1 MAWSGKRTQADFD
14 EEIRSH
20 IELEADRLQAEG
32 MSAEDA
38 LDAAR
43 RRFGNQTIAQE
54 RFYHA
59 SRAMWL
65 ESFAGDVKYAW
76 RQLARSPVSS
86 AVIVLTL
93 ALGIGANAVIFGVVD
108 RLLVRPPAHV
118 VEPERVTRIY
128 YRTRVPDW
136 VGGGGMST
144 SPVGNFP
151 MITALQREVPSL
163 ESVAGVAMGTL
174 SHTLGSG
181 VEAVEVKSSAVTG
194 NYFELLGV
202 RPSLGRFFAPDEG
215 TPEAGSAVVVL
226 SDGFWRRHF
235 GADPGVIGT
244 DIRLDNRPFTVIGV
258 APKGFTG
265 INLQKVDLWAPV
277 SAVAPSRYG
286 KEWATQPRSFWIAAI
301 GRMKSGATTE
311 AVNAE
316 ATLVYRRAVRDDAGG
331 WSDTLGTMMAG
342 PIVAAQGPEEQS
354 AEAKVSVWLA
364 GVSLVVLLVACANVA
379 NLLLGRAV
387 RRRREIAVRLAMGV
401 GRGRLVRQLL
411 TETLL
416 LALLGAVAAL
426 LLAWWGGY
434 AVRSLLLPEVT
445 WGASPVDTRVLAFTA
460 VVTFATVLLAGLLPA
475 VQASGTDVAT
485 ALKTGGRD
493 GGGRR
498 SPLRN
503 ALLVAQAALSV
514 MLLVGA
520 GLFVKSLG
528 RVHDTDVGIDLSR
541 VLLVQMNLRTAGFE
555 PAEVRRIWREAAERA
570 NHLPGVEHTA
580 LVGGSIPLQMGSGMS
595 MKIPGRDSLP
605 DLPNGG
611 PYGGF
616 VGADYFRTLGAKITR
631 GRDIS
636 ETDERVGARVMLVN
650 ETVATH
656 YWPGASPVGECVRLG
671 SDSACTEVIGVVQDV
686 MLFRMV
692 DEVRGQVYVP
702 LTHPGMSRPPG
713 ALFVRAGDDPVSTA
727 ELIRRE
733 LQALSPNMPFVNVA
747 SFETLVAPQL
757 QSWRLGAT
765 MFAIF
770 GGLALVIAAIGLYS
784 VLAYAV
790 SQRVPE
796 IGVRMALGATRAN
809 IVRLFVR
816 GALGLAGAGLL
827 LGLVLSLAA
836 APWISELLYE
846 TSPRDPGVMTI
857 VTVVLLVVA
866 AVASIAP
873 ALRAA
878 RVDPSVALRSD

>member
-1 MAWSGKRTQADFD
+1 MAWWRKRSQADFD
-14 EEIRSH
+14 SEIRAH
-20 IELEADRLQAEG
+20 IELESDRLQAEG
-32 MSAEDA
+32 MSPGDA

-43 RRFGNQTIAQE
+43 RRFGNVTVAQE
-54 RFYHA
+54 RFYQS

-65 ESFAGDVKYAW
+65 DALRRDVSYAW
-76 RQLARSPVSS
+76 RQVRRSPFSTV
-86 AVIVLTL
+86 VIVLTL

-108 RLLVRPPAHV
+108 RLLIRAPEHV
-118 VEPERVTRIY
+118 TDPDRLTRLY
-128 YRTRVPDW
+128 YHTRVPDW
-136 VGGGGMST
+136 VGGGGTST

-163 ESVAGVAMGTL
+163 ESVAGIAMGAW

-181 VEAVEVKSSAVTG
+181 PEAIEVKSSVVTG
-194 NYFELLGV
+194 NYFDVVGV
-202 RPSLGRFFAPDEG
+202 RPALGRFFAPDDDV
-215 TPEAGSAVVVL
+215 PAAGRAVVVL

-235 GADPGVIGT
+235 GADRGVIGT
-244 DIRLDNRPFTVIGV
+244 DIRLDNRPFTIIGV
-258 APKGFTG
+258 APRGFTG
-265 INLQKVDLWAPV
+265 INLQRVDLWAPV
-277 SAVAPSRYG
+277 SAVADSRYG
-286 KEWATQPRSFWIAAI
+286 KGWATQPRSFWIAAI
-301 GRMKSGATTE
+301 GRMRPEATIQT
-311 AVNAE
+311 VNAE
-316 ATLVYRRAVRDDAGG
+316 ATLVYRREVRSDERP
-331 WSDTLGTMMAG
+331 WSDTLGTIVAG
-342 PIVAAQGPEEQS
+342 PIVAALGPEQRS
-354 AEAKVSVWLA
+354 PEARVSVWLA

-379 NLLLGRAV
+379 NLLLGRAI

-416 LALLGAVAAL
+416 LASLGAGAAL
-426 LLAWWGGY
+426 LLAWWGGH

-445 WGASPVDTRVLAFTA
+445 WGASPVDVRVLAFTT

-475 VQASGTDVAT
+475 LQASGTDVAT
-485 ALKTGGRD
+485 ALKTGGRE

-528 RVHDTDVGIDLSR
+528 RVHDTDVGINLSR
-541 VLLVQMNLRTAGFE
+541 VLLVQMSLRSAGFE
-555 PAEVRRIWREAAERA
+555 PPEVRRIWGEAAERA
-570 NHLPGVEHTA
+570 RQVPGVERMS
-580 LVGGSIPLQMGSGMS
+580 LVGGSVPLHSGSGMS
-595 MKIPGRDSLP
+595 VKIPGRDSLP
-605 DLPNGG
+605 HLPNGG
-611 PYGGF
+611 PYGSF
-616 VGADYFRTLGAKITR
+616 VGADYFRTLGARITR

-636 ETDERVGARVMLVN
+636 ETDERLGARVMVVN
-650 ETVATH
+650 ETVASH

-671 SDSACTEVIGVVQDV
+671 SDSVCTEVIGVVQDV

-702 LTHPGMSRPPG
+702 LTHSGMRRPPA
-713 ALFVRAGDDPVSTA
+713 ALLVRAGDDPGATG
-727 ELIRRE
+727 ELLRRE

-770 GGLALVIAAIGLYS
+770 GGLALVIAAVGLYS
-784 VLAYAV
+784 ILAYAV

-796 IGVRMALGATRAN
+796 IGVRMALGATRNN
-809 IVRLFVR
+809 IVGLFVR
-816 GALGLAGAGLL
+816 GGLGLAAA
-827 LGLVLSLAA
+827 GLVLGLGLALAA
-836 APWISELLYE
+836 APSVSELLYR
-846 TSPRDPGVMTI
+846 TSPREPSVLAA
-857 VTVVLLVVA
+857 VTVVLLIVA

-873 ALRAA
+873 AMRAA